1 MNGGAKTKALRGRI
15 LAFRDDPAIA
25 GAAARLHV
33 EDGLIVIRDGHVAAL
48 GEATDLLPT
57 LGPNMQVD
65 DWRGRLLMPGF
76 VDAHLHA
83 PQTQVIAS
91 YGAELIEWLN
101 KYTFVEEQKSA
112 DPDHAAMLARFLFDE
127 LLRNGTTSCCL
138 YSAVYEA
145 SAEAVFAEAHRR
157 NLRVVAG
164 KTMMDRNA
172 PDALRD
178 TPQSGYDM
186 SKRLIARW
194 HNKGRIAF
202 AVTPRFA
209 ITSSEEQLEAAG
221 ALLREHPDCF
231 MQTHLDENVREI
243 EWVKELFPWAE
254 DYAGVYERYG
264 LLGPR
269 SLLGHCIHMTPRERE
284 GLSTSGSV
292 AVFCPT
298 SNLFLGSGAYDLA
311 ASRDPRFPIRTALAT
326 DIGGGTSWSML
337 ATMGEAYKAL
347 MTRGQRLPA
356 DEAFY
361 LATLGGARALGWED
375 RIGSLAPGSE
385 ADIVVLDSRATP
397 AMAHRA
403 KTLRDLDEELF
414 LLMTMGDDRAIA
426 ATYVMGKQVWL
437 RQLSPGAA
445 PSL

>member
-1 MNGGAKTKALRGRI
+1 MDRVDAMTAAIKALRGRI

-25 GAAARLHV
+25 GPAARLYV
-33 EDGLIVIRDGHVAAL
+33 EDGLIVIESGLVAAI
-48 GEATDLLPT
+48 GEARELLPT
-57 LGPNMQVD
+57 LPPDAPIENWGD
-65 DWRGRLLMPGF
+65 RLLMPGF
-76 VDAHLHA
+76 IDAHLHA

-91 YGAELIEWLN
+91 YGAELIEWLS

-112 DPDHAAMLARFLFDE
+112 DPEHAAFLARFLFDE

-138 YSAVYEA
+138 YSAVYEV

-164 KTMMDRNA
+164 KTLMDRNA

-194 HNKGRIAF
+194 HGTGRLAF

-209 ITSSEEQLEAAG
+209 ITSSEAQLEAAG

-231 MQTHLDENVREI
+231 MQTHLDENHREI
-243 EWVKELFPWAE
+243 EWVHDLFPWAE
-254 DYAGVYERYG
+254 DYAEVYERYG

-269 SLLGHCIHMTPRERE
+269 ALLGHCIHMTQRERE
-284 GLSTSGSV
+284 RLSSSGSV

-298 SNLFLGSGAYDLA
+298 SNLFLGSGSYDLA

-337 ATMGEAYKAL
+337 ATMGEAYKAA
-347 MTRGQRLPA
+347 MAIGQRLPA

-361 LATLGGARALGWED
+361 LATLGGARALGWAD
-375 RIGSLAPGSE
+375 RIGSLAPGAE

-403 KTLRDLDEELF
+403 ETLRDLDEELF
-414 LLMTMGDDRAIA
+414 LLMTMGDDRAVA
-426 ATYVMGKQVWL
+426 ATYVMGEKVWT
-437 RQLSPGAA
+437 RG
-445 PSL
+445 